1 LIAIRAVFSTL
12 WSGINFSFLKPRR
25 HALPIFQGTCD
36 HSIGTGAENSL
47 FLPSNGIAARV
58 SVRQNVVSYNSF
70 PPYCSNSFIGFGTC
84 FSQNN
89 INFNIVAKA
98 SCRNLPEIPYGGRME
113 YSQPVTASE
122 KWGKFI
128 IDFSLISHFLNNTV
142 QSFYSFALSRMN
154 HKQIMIVPPLI
165 RHPIA
170 A

>member
-1 LIAIRAVFSTL
+1 MIAISSLFSTQ
-12 WSGINFSFLKPRR
+12 WSGINFSFPKPRR
-25 HALPIFQGTCD
+25 YALPIFHGTCD
-36 HSIGTGAENSL
+36 HSIRIGAENSL

-58 SVRQNVVSYNSF
+58 SVRQYVVSYNSF
-70 PPYCSNSFIGFGTC
+70 SPRCSNSFIGFSTY

-98 SCRNLPEIPYGGRME
+98 SYRNSAEIPYGGRME
-113 YSQPVTASE
+113 HSQPVTASE

-128 IDFSLISHFLNNTV
+128 IDFLPVSHFLNNTV
-142 QSFYSFALSRMN
+142 QCFYSFALSRMN

-165 RHPIA
+165 RHAIA